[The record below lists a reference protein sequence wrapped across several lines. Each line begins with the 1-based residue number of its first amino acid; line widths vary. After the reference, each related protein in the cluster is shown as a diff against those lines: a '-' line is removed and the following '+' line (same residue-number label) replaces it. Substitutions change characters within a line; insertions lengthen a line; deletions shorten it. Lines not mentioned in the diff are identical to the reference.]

1 MTIREGVF
9 LGGEK
14 RLHSVEVVFVRRI
27 CSLLSCF
34 LVMFQ

>member
-1 MTIREGVF
+1 MTDFKRRVF
-9 LGGEK
+9 LGGK
-14 RLHSVEVVFVRRI
+14 DCIAVEVAFVRRI

>member
-1 MTIREGVF
+1 MTISRDGVF
-9 LGGEK
+9 LGGK
-14 RLHSVEVVFVRRI
+14 DCIAVEVVFVRRI